1 MKLQSFCFNPLQE
14 NTYLIWCEHTLHCAI
29 VDAGMY
35 DSSEHKQLQDFI
47 ETNNLKPTHLL
58 GTHAHIDHIFGNW
71 WVKQIYDL
79 PYYLHPADVVMI
91 DRSETMAALWNLKY
105 TPSPLPT
112 NDLSHGDVIAIGA
125 SELQV
130 RFVPGHA
137 PGHVIF
143 VDEVGSQAIV
153 GDTVFR
159 GSIGRTDLPGGNHEQ
174 LLQNIEAQIF
184 SLQEQYVLHSGHG
197 SSTTVGY
204 EKANNPFFQSLL
216 IQLRRN

>member
-1 MKLQSFCFNPLQE
+1 MQE
-14 NTYLIWCEHTLHCAI
+14 NTYLIWCEETLACAI

-35 DSSEHKQLQDFI
+35 DSTEQQQVQDFI
-47 ETNNLKPTHLL
+47 DTQLLKPTLLL

-79 PYYLHPADVVMI
+79 PYYLHPADVAMI

-105 TPSPLPT
+105 TPSPLPS
-112 NDLSHGDVIAIGA
+112 NSLAHDDVVRIGN

-137 PGHVIF
+137 PGHVVFIDLAGEQ
-143 VDEVGSQAIV
+143 VLV
-153 GDTVFR
+153 GDTIFK

-174 LLQNIEAQIF
+174 LLQNIKAQIF
-184 SLQEQYVLHSGHG
+184 SLPESFVLHSGHG
-197 SSTTVGY
+197 PSTTVGF
-204 EKANNPFFQSLL
+204 EKANNSFFQS
-216 IQLRRN
+216 

>member
-1 MKLQSFCFNPLQE
+1 MMKLQFLGATGTVSGSKYLLQHGSRKI
-14 NTYLIWCEHTLHCAI
+14 LIDCGLFQ
-29 VDAGMY
+29 GY
-35 DSSEHKQLQDFI
+35 KQLRLRNWSPLTVDPADI
-47 ETNNLKPTHLL
+47 DAVIL
-58 GTHAHIDHIFGNW
+58 THAHIDHVFGNW
-71 WVKQIYDL
+71 CVKQIYDL
-79 PYYLHPADVVMI
+79 PYYLHPDDVVMI

-112 NDLSHGDVIAIGA
+112 NDLSHGDTITVGE
-125 SELQV
+125 SQLQV

-143 VDEVGSQAIV
+143 VDDIGSQAIV

-184 SLQEQYVLHSGHG
+184 SLPEQYTLHSGHG
-197 SSTTVGY
+197 PSTTVGY
-204 EKANNPFFQSLL
+204 EKAHNPFFQ
-216 IQLRRN
+216 

>member
-1 MKLQSFCFNPLQE
+1 MNLQSFCFNPLQE
-14 NTYLIWCEHTLHCAI
+14 NTYVIWCEQTLECAI

-35 DSSEHKQLQDFI
+35 DSTEQKQLQEFI
-47 ETNNLKPTHLL
+47 NNQGLKPVMLL

-91 DRSETMAALWNLKY
+91 DRSETVAALWNLKY

-112 NDLSHGDVIAIGA
+112 NDLSHGDLISIGQ

-143 VDEVGSQAIV
+143 VDKAGEQAIV
-153 GDTVFR
+153 GDTIFR
-159 GSIGRTDLPGGNHEQ
+159 DSIGRTDLPGGNHEQ
-174 LLQNIEAQIF
+174 LLENIESQIF
-184 SLQEQYVLHSGHG
+184 TLPENYSLHSGHG
-197 SSTTVGY
+197 PSTTVAF
-204 EKANNPFFQSLL
+204 EKRNNPFFQ
-216 IQLRRN
+216 NA

>member
-14 NTYLIWCEHTLHCAI
+14 NTYLIWCEKTLDCAI

-35 DSSEHKQLQDFI
+35 DSAEQKLLQDFI
-47 ETNNLKPTHLL
+47 ESNNLTPTMLL

-112 NDLSHGDVIAIGA
+112 NDLSHGDIISIGA

-143 VDEVGSQAIV
+143 IDLAGEQVLV
-153 GDTVFR
+153 GDTIFR

-174 LLQNIEAQIF
+174 LLKNIEAQIF
-184 SLQEQYVLHSGHG
+184 TLPNNYTLYSGHG
-197 SSTTVGY
+197 PSTTVGF
-204 EKANNPFFQSLL
+204 EKENNPFFQS
-216 IQLRRN
+216 